1 MIVIINNNTDDTTT
15 NNSSNSNNNKHMHKS
30 LTKYIYIYTHIYKL
44 SIHVE
49 RITYVYIYIN
59 KQNRHASVD
68 THIPIPQAT
77 GKLLSGLLVSL
88 GLDNFLDTV
97 SRRPETVAT
106 RAGLRLYDVPPGK
119 YPEEMEGMLKL
130 FFWGKEPYLEG
141 KEPYLEGKEPYLK
154 ERTHTWKERSHTWN
168 SKQPVFS
175 NWFKNRFPCKDLE
188 SHWKQPVVNGYSR
201 L

>member
-1 MIVIINNNTDDTTT
+1 MYI
-15 NNSSNSNNNKHMHKS
+15 S
-30 LTKYIYIYTHIYKL
+30 IYIY
-44 SIHVE
+44 
-49 RITYVYIYIN
+49 

-77 GKLLSGLLVSL
+77 GKLRPGLLVSL

-119 YPEEMEGMLKL
+119 YPEEMEGMEGMEGMLKL
-130 FFWGKEPYLEG
+130 FFWGKGAIPG
-141 KEPYLEGKEPYLK
+141 RKGGIPGTP
-154 ERTHTWKERSHTWN
+154 N
-168 SKQPVFS
+168 DQFFP
-175 NWFKNRFPCKDLE
+175 NWLKNRFPCKDLE
-188 SHWKQPVVNGYSR
+188 SYWKQPVVNGCSR